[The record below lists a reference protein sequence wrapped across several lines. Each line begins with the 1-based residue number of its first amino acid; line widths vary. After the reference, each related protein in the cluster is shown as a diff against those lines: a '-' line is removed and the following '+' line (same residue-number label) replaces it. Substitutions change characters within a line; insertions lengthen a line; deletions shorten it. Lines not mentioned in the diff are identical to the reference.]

1 MKKSSNLISRL
12 GNKEIDLKHFKHL
25 LPTNCLN
32 IVEPFGGT
40 FAIIRLFYYEDK
52 YNKYVNDSDYN
63 LYYRYINIDEV
74 KRLTIEWDK
83 IGHKVTTNHKLFAEE
98 WDKIEGDEIIK
109 QEINKARTVR
119 GSYKKYNRKNNYDGT
134 IFKKINFSNDDYK
147 SVIEKFKTD
156 ENAFIFLD
164 PPYLFSDNSGYFSQ
178 NKETDMTDILIYI
191 KELLED
197 KNTKSKIMM
206 VINKLNIIKYL
217 FNDFIKLEYNK
228 TYSLTKK
235 TCVHYVMTNF

>member
-12 GNKEIDLKHFKHL
+12 GNKEIDFKHFKHL

-109 QEINKARTVR
+109 Q
-119 GSYKKYNRKNNYDGT
+119 
-134 IFKKINFSNDDYK
+134 
-147 SVIEKFKTD
+147 
-156 ENAFIFLD
+156 
-164 PPYLFSDNSGYFSQ
+164 
-178 NKETDMTDILIYI
+178 
-191 KELLED
+191 
-197 KNTKSKIMM
+197 
-206 VINKLNIIKYL
+206 
-217 FNDFIKLEYNK
+217 
-228 TYSLTKK
+228 
-235 TCVHYVMTNF
+235 

>member
-12 GNKEIDLKHFKHL
+12 GNKEIDFKHFKHL

-191 KELLED
+191 KE
-197 KNTKSKIMM
+197 SQ
-206 VINKLNIIKYL
+206 
-217 FNDFIKLEYNK
+217 
-228 TYSLTKK
+228 
-235 TCVHYVMTNF
+235 